1 MVRVGRQTKKNGY
14 FCHPTLN
21 FIFRMSQAIHFIAIG
36 GSAMHSLALALQKQG
51 YIVTGSD
58 DVIYDPSK
66 TQLQQHGLLPTE
78 LGWFPEKVNQ
88 ADVIIVGMHAR
99 PDNPELLRAQEL
111 GLPIYSYPDFIY
123 QQSQQK
129 QRVVITGSHGKTTVT
144 AMILHV
150 MQYHNRLFDFLVG
163 EPVAGLPGTVR
174 LSTGQDGLVAPV
186 IIIEGDDAY
195 SSPIDHQPKFLNYR
209 PHIALINGIAW
220 DHVNLYP
227 TWDSYVEPFEQL
239 AEDMPKAGVLIFD
252 ESDNMLDVIGQ
263 KERTDITKLPYQ
275 AHPSEVVDGQT
286 YLVTKKRSGVPSRRI
301 PVAVFGEHN
310 MKNIA
315 GAMAVCDRLGI
326 TEDQFYEAIPS
337 FVGVTKRLEKIA
349 EANGRTVL
357 RDAAHAPAKVE
368 AVTEAVR
375 HQFTNQRLLAVVELH
390 TYSSLSK
397 SFLGEFEGTLNPA
410 DAAVVYVNSNGHPVE
425 ITASDVE
432 EAFAHKNLRVFTDVA
447 ELQAYLV
454 ERRSAADVF
463 LLMSSGSFGGMDIDK
478 LASQLL
484 G

>member
-1 MVRVGRQTKKNGY
+1 
-14 FCHPTLN
+14 
-21 FIFRMSQAIHFIAIG
+21 MSQAIHFIAIG

-66 TQLQQHGLLPTE
+66 TQLEQHGLLPTE
-78 LGWFPEKVNQ
+78 LGWFPDKVNQ
-88 ADVIIVGMHAR
+88 ATAIIVGMHAH

-150 MQYHNRLFDFLVG
+150 MQYHNRRFDFLVG

-174 LSTGQDGLVAPV
+174 LSTGQEAPAAPV
-186 IIIEGDDAY
+186 IIIEGDEYA
-195 SSPIDHQPKFLNYR
+195 SSPIDPTPKFLNYK

-227 TWDSYVEPFEQL
+227 TWDSYVDPFEQL

-263 KERTDITKLPYQ
+263 KDRTDITKIPYQ
-275 AHPSEVVDGQT
+275 PHPSEVVEGQT

-301 PVAVFGEHN
+301 PVSFFGEPN

-315 GAMAVCDRLGI
+315 GAMAVCDRLGL

-337 FVGVTKRLEKIA
+337 FVGVTQRLEKIA
-349 EANGRTVL
+349 EAGGRTII

-368 AVTEAVR
+368 AITEAVR
-375 HQFTNQRLLAVVELH
+375 QQYARQRLLAVVELH
-390 TYSSLSK
+390 TYSSLNK
-397 SFLGEFEGTLNPA
+397 LFLGEYQGTLNPA
-410 DAAVVYVNSNGHPVE
+410 DAAVVFVNSNGHPIE
-425 ITASDVE
+425 ITAPDVE
-432 EAFAHKNLRVFTDVA
+432 TAFAHKNLRVFTDVA
-447 ELQAYLV
+447 DLQTYLV
-454 ERRSAADVF
+454 DQRATSDVF
-463 LLMSSGSFGGMDIDK
+463 LLMSSGSFGGMNINE

>member
-1 MVRVGRQTKKNGY
+1 
-14 FCHPTLN
+14 
-21 FIFRMSQAIHFIAIG
+21 MSQAIHFIAIG

-58 DVIYDPSK
+58 DVIYDPSR
-66 TQLQQHGLLPTE
+66 TQLQKHGLLPAE

-88 ADVIIVGMHAR
+88 ADMVIVGMHAR

-174 LSTGQDGLVAPV
+174 LSAGPNGLVAPV
-186 IIIEGDDAY
+186 VIIEGDDVY
-195 SSPIDHQPKFLNYR
+195 SSPIDPTPKFLNYK

-227 TWDSYVEPFEQL
+227 TWDAYVEPFEQL
-239 AEDMPKAGVLIFD
+239 AEDMPKAGILIFD

-263 KERTDITKLPYQ
+263 KDRTDITKIPYQ

-286 YLVTKKRSGVPSRRI
+286 YLITKKRSGVPSRRI
-301 PVAVFGEHN
+301 PVSVFGEHN

-315 GAMAVCDRLGI
+315 GAMAVCDRLGL

-337 FVGVTKRLEKIA
+337 FVGVTQRMEKIA
-349 EANGRTVL
+349 ESDRRTIL

-375 HQFTNQRLLAVVELH
+375 KQYAQQRLLAVVELH

-397 SFLGEFEGTLNPA
+397 SFLGEYEGTLNPA
-410 DAAVVYVNSNGHPVE
+410 DSAVVYVNSNGHPVE
-425 ITASDVE
+425 ITASDVN
-432 EAFAHKNLRVFTDVA
+432 EAFAHKNLRVFTDIA
-447 ELQAYLV
+447 ELQTYLIDQ
-454 ERRSAADVF
+454 RSTADVF
-463 LLMSSGSFGGMDIDK
+463 LLMSSGSFGGIDINE